1 MWAGIENK
9 GGNTGSFLPGL
20 TAIIFS
26 LLSLLSKNL
35 RHSRNFRCA
44 APHRRHRT
52 PQLLSS
58 NPPGRNGTET
68 HVTAGGGGGPRAQ
81 ARLGYCACALPP
93 VQGPVFKE
101 TRVLVIVR
109 GPRPCG
115 LLGRRPV
122 WSVGAWTAGKEGEGR
137 RGWPRGAV
145 WGGIRPG
152 PSAAWLESPWLLP
165 RPPLSLGAHP
175 P

>member
-1 MWAGIENK
+1 M
-9 GGNTGSFLPGL
+9 
-20 TAIIFS
+20 
-26 LLSLLSKNL
+26 
-35 RHSRNFRCA
+35 RCA
-44 APHRRHRT
+44 LPPPPNPTT
-52 PQLLSS
+52 PQFKPSRAER
-58 NPPGRNGTET
+58 NRDTRDGWRGR
-68 HVTAGGGGGPRAQ
+68 GPRAQ

-93 VQGPVFKE
+93 IQGPVFKE
-101 TRVLVIVR
+101 TGVLVFVR